1 MIKFRKQIKPVFVI
15 EQKGQDFTWTA
26 KTPSSSHVNT
36 FSLGKESE
44 ITYINGKKTK
54 VFVALCVKQCDNFM

>member
-1 MIKFRKQIKPVFVI
+1 MFKIRKHIKPVFVI

-26 KTPSSSHVNT
+26 KTPSSTHVNS

-44 ITYINGKKTK
+44 VTYIDGKKMK
-54 VFVALCVKQCDNFM
+54 VFVASCITMCDNCM

>member
-1 MIKFRKQIKPVFVI
+1 MLKIRKHIKPVFVI

-26 KTPSSSHVNT
+26 KTPSSTHVNS

-44 ITYINGKKTK
+44 ITYIDGKKNEG
-54 VFVALCVKQCDNFM
+54 LCSLVYNNVW

>member
-1 MIKFRKQIKPVFVI
+1 MIKIRKQIKPVFVI

-26 KTPSSSHVNT
+26 KTPSFSHVNS

-44 ITYINGKKTK
+44 ITFVNGKTVK
-54 VFVALCVKQCDNFM
+54 VFVASCV